1 MPLFATKYRTSRN
14 VSVVLETDLRM
25 LGLCQLE
32 VIRCGD
38 CVKMRDPPVLKP
50 GYDAEKQP
58 VVCALSRCETA
69 NELLYAG

>member
-1 MPLFATKYRTSRN
+1 M
-14 VSVVLETDLRM
+14 LRV
-25 LGLCQLE
+25 CQPE

-38 CVKMRDPPVLKP
+38 CAKMRDQPVLKP
-50 GYDAEKQP
+50 GYDTEKQP